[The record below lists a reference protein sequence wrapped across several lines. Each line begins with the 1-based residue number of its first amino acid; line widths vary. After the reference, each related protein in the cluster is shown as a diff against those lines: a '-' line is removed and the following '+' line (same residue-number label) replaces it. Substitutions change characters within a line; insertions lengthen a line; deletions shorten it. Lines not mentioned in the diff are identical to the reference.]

1 VIPVTLMIMLNLQD
15 SVTCVQFNY
24 DGSYVATGDMSG
36 VIQVWKIAS
45 KLQVW
50 ETHVGDLTVS
60 LLN

>member
-1 VIPVTLMIMLNLQD
+1 M
-15 SVTCVQFNY
+15 TCVQFNY

-36 VIQVWKIAS
+36 VVQVWKIAS

-50 ETHVGDLTVS
+50 ETHVADLTVS